1 MSDCSEEEQNKAQKN
16 EYKIKRLGAEI
27 LLVEDDST
35 EDERNQN
42 AAASYH

>member
-16 EYKIKRLGAEI
+16 EYKIKRLGSEI

-35 EDERNQN
+35 EDKRNQN

>member
-16 EYKIKRLGAEI
+16 EYEIKRLGAEI
-27 LLVEDDST
+27 LLVKDDST
-35 EDERNQN
+35 EDERNQD

>member
-1 MSDCSEEEQNKAQKN
+1 MSDCSEKEQNKAQKN
-16 EYKIKRLGAEI
+16 EYEIERLGSEI
-27 LLVEDDST
+27 LLVEDNST